1 MPRPEQSLHPFDSVH
16 RPDLR
21 ASDAER
27 EQVVE
32 TLRSHGAE
40 GRLGPEELA
49 ERLDEAYA
57 SSTLGQLQR
66 ALRELPERPP
76 SVRPERSRLRPA
88 ALRVLPLL
96 VLTVT
101 IASFGVAGLGF
112 LWPLLFAAPWAL
124 GVARGGSP
132 RAGFGPCGHKHR
144 RRERAAAV

>member
-40 GRLGPEELA
+40 GRLGPEELS

-57 SSTLGQLQR
+57 SSTLGQLSAR
-66 ALRELPERPP
+66 SESFP
-76 SVRPERSRLRPA
+76 SVRRLPARSAPGYGL
-88 ALRVLPLL
+88 LP
-96 VLTVT
+96 
-101 IASFGVAGLGF
+101 SGLCRF
-112 LWPLLFAAPWAL
+112 WC
-124 GVARGGSP
+124 SP
-132 RAGFGPCGHKHR
+132 
-144 RRERAAAV
+144 